1 MGIATTASP
10 AGRRRGTED
19 LLHAVFFLVV
29 AGSAVRLL
37 DLNEPLCPYII
48 SVGVTLAGT
57 YAAGLTRWE
66 RLGRWR
72 PMWLGVLL
80 LLWLALVVLSPP
92 SLRLVVAW
100 VAVPLA
106 CLVVRALGTRASL
119 VALVAI
125 TAVVAFAV
133 AAQPGFDPV
142 RVLVPVGAVWAAAM
156 LYRRQQR
163 LVDEL
168 RRTRHELADQQ
179 RAAGAVA
186 ERARI
191 ARELHDTLTQELAA
205 SRTLLQAADRDWQR
219 SPERARE
226 RVRTVTRYLGDNLVE
241 ARRMIA
247 DLTTPT
253 LDLPTALADL
263 CARAQECGTAAE
275 VDFHAVGEHRPLPE
289 RLRATLLRLV
299 QGALAN
305 VRDHAHA
312 DHVTVTLRQGA
323 DHVAV
328 EVRDDGTGFTP
339 GSPVTAPHRGFGLTA
354 MRQRLDE
361 HGGALT
367 VDSAPGH
374 GTVLTAR
381 IPLPADVRQPAAVG

>member
-1 MGIATTASP
+1 MY
-10 AGRRRGTED
+10 RRRGLGVEY

-37 DLNEPLCPYII
+37 SLNEPLCPYII
-48 SVGVTLAGT
+48 SVGCALAGA
-57 YAAGLTRWE
+57 YAAGLARWD

-72 PMWLGVLL
+72 PVWVGALL
-80 LLWLALVVLSPP
+80 LLWLALVVLSPS
-92 SLRLVVAW
+92 SLRPAIAW
-100 VAVPLA
+100 CAVPLA
-106 CLVVRALGTRASL
+106 CLVMRALGARGSL

-125 TAVVAFAV
+125 TAVVAFAA

-142 RVLVPVGAVWAAAM
+142 RVLVPMGAVWAAAM

-168 RRTRHELADQQ
+168 RHTRGELAAQQ

-205 SRTLLQAADRDWQR
+205 SRTLLQAADRDWQQ
-219 SPERARE
+219 SPERARD

-247 DLTTPT
+247 DLTPPA
-253 LDLPTALADL
+253 LDDDDLAAALRSL
-263 CARAQECGTAAE
+263 CARARECGTADE
-275 VDFHAVGEHRPLPE
+275 VHFEAVGEHRPLPA
-289 RLRATLLRLV
+289 RLTAALLRVV

-305 VRDHAHA
+305 VRDHARA
-312 DHVTVTLRQGA
+312 GQVVVTLYQDEDHVS
-323 DHVAV
+323 V
-328 EVRDDGTGFTP
+328 EVRDDGSGFTP
-339 GSPVTAPHRGFGLTA
+339 GRTATTPERGFGLTA
-354 MRQRLDE
+354 MRQRLRE
-361 HGGALT
+361 HDGALT
-367 VDSAPGH
+367 VDSTPGH

-381 IPLPADVRQPAAVG
+381 VPLPAEIRQPAAA